1 MQKLFSQILMK
12 KTQPVK
18 YKTLLAFLL
27 ITIALL
33 VASSFY
39 CYGIKYLTK
48 QKNLLPFHVTNGKL
62 TI

>member
-27 ITIALL
+27 I
-33 VASSFY
+33 SSFY
-39 CYGIKYLTK
+39 CYVIKYLTK
-48 QKNLLPFHVTNGKL
+48 QKDLLPFHVTNGKL